1 MEAFSMGRPRLV
13 NQIKQQEKLLIMKY
27 RTLSEFASQA
37 EVTLDKN
44 QSRVI
49 GAILTQLSKEKGTM
63 PERINR
69 KYKDGSGRNQYTSV
83 NTYPEEMF
91 SNFMLGCRA
100 LEVFKPS

>member
-1 MEAFSMGRPRLV
+1 MGRPRLV

>member
-1 MEAFSMGRPRLV
+1 MGRPRLI
-13 NQIKQQEKLLIMKY
+13 NQIKQQQKKLEMNYK
-27 RTLSEFASQA
+27 TLSEFATQA

-44 QSRVI
+44 QSRII
-49 GAILTQLSKEKGTM
+49 GAILSQLSKEKGTM

-100 LEVFKPS
+100 LEVFKIS